1 MTPTEAMDAMML
13 EQHLAAMVWVPGFRL
28 AGKTALE
35 FAKLGAPCGQVAWL
49 CRVCSESV

>member
-13 EQHLAAMVWVPGFRL
+13 EQHLAAMVWVLGFRL

-35 FAKLGAPCGQVAWL
+35 FTKLGVPCVQVAWF
-49 CRVCSESV
+49 CRVRSESV